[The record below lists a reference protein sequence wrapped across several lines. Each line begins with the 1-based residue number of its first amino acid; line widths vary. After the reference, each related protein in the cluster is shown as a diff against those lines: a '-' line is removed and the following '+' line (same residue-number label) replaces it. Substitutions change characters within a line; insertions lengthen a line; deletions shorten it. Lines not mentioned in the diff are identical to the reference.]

1 MCIGS
6 AGQYSQSHVL
16 TTSQMPNEG
25 FRLFPDKSHVSHGAA
40 PRYAHEADETRL
52 TYRLVI
58 PCTKNIYCPFPIL
71 DLAPRFGSMVR
82 LFHKIAGAKG
92 MNMRRSFSIE
102 ETQFETQGNERM
114 TDSPTSFPAK
124 SKDCRL
130 GGVLHGLEVLLTSK
144 ETSQILRIHPKVVE
158 RMAQRGEIP
167 ALNVGKF
174 WRYRATA
181 LDAWINSKLPPEPRC
196 NSIRGQ
202 CS

>member
-58 PCTKNIYCPFPIL
+58 PCTKNIYCAFPIF

-82 LFHKIAGAKG
+82 LFHKIAGCDPQ
-92 MNMRRSFSIE
+92 
-102 ETQFETQGNERM
+102 QFRAAAFVSRFQAASLS
-114 TDSPTSFPAK
+114 SPYS
-124 SKDCRL
+124 
-130 GGVLHGLEVLLTSK
+130 
-144 ETSQILRIHPKVVE
+144 
-158 RMAQRGEIP
+158 
-167 ALNVGKF
+167 
-174 WRYRATA
+174 
-181 LDAWINSKLPPEPRC
+181 
-196 NSIRGQ
+196 
-202 CS
+202 